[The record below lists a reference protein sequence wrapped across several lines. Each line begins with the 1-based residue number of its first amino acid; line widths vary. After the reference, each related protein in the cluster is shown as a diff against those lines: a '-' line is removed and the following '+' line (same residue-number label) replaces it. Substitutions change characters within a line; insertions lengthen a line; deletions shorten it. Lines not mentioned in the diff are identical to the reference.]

1 MSDNLEQNGL
11 EESQEE
17 MEDLSEEQSKWS
29 FTLTEPAAGC

>member
-11 EESQEE
+11 EESQE

-29 FTLTEPAAGC
+29 LSHTGLATGR